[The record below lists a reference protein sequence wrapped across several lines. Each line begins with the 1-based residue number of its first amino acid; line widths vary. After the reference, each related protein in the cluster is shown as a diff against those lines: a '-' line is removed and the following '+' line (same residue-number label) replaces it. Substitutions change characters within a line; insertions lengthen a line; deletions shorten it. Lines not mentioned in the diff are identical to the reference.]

1 MASIP
6 GLSLPWEGFGGAWVL
21 LASSRKWQRRRA
33 STLAIMP
40 REAEG
45 PWREAPRVQRDHSKK
60 RYLWLY
66 EELPGGH
73 SICGL
78 RGAALPPWPQSYI
91 PAAVTLSEAI
101 RGPAESRA
109 RKWPPS
115 LQCHFSSPCTV
126 PPAPYIHGGFSFAGN
141 ISPRTPPAESS
152 NYYTHPLPGP
162 VIRSSI
168 QCFICRL

>member
-1 MASIP
+1 MASIQASPCP
-6 GLSLPWEGFGGAWVL
+6 GRALGEPGFFWLPLESGREEGRQL
-21 LASSRKWQRRRA
+21 QQSCRERRRA
-33 STLAIMP
+33 Y
-40 REAEG
+40 G
-45 PWREAPRVQRDHSKK
+45 VQAPRVQRAKSKK

-66 EELPGGH
+66 EELPGRH

-78 RGAALPPWPQSYI
+78 TGAALPPWPQSYI

-101 RGPAESRA
+101 RGPAKSRA

-126 PPAPYIHGGFSFAGN
+126 PPAPYIYGGFSFAGN
-141 ISPRTPPAESS
+141 ISPWTPPAESS
-152 NYYTHPLPGP
+152 NYYTNPLPGP